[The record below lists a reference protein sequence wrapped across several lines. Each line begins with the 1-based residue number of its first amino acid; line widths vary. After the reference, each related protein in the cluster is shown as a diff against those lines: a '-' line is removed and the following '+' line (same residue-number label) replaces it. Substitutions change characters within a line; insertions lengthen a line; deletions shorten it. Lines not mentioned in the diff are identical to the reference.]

1 MKIAHLILGA
11 LASLAAGAAMAAI
24 ARSSP
29 CLPWVVGAI
38 LLVAFVP
45 EHILIWV
52 ISRLVSPGL
61 SHNSRSAGCARRSA
75 PSPPRLLAKGRVHL
89 RQRYGSQ
96 SVAVPELIHEYFH
109 TEEEVNENH
118 SGRAG
123 RTVPCE
129 GGLLLPVRL

>member
-1 MKIAHLILGA
+1 
-11 LASLAAGAAMAAI
+11 MAAI

-52 ISRLVSPGL
+52 RFPVWYHLVFLITLGP
-61 SHNSRSAGCARRSA
+61 SAGCARRSA
-75 PSPPRLLAKGRVHL
+75 PSPPRLLAKGRVNL